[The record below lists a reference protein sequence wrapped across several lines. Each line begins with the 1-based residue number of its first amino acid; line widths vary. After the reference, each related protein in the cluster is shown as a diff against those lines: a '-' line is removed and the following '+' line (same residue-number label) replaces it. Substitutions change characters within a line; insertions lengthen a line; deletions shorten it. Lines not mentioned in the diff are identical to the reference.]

1 MNQNRENIIF
11 FTIGRM
17 NPPTP
22 GHMLLIRTMMEEALQ
37 KGLTQINLILSA
49 TTDNKKNPLSCEEKR
64 YFILNFMIHHVKELM
79 KIEQPQMAEKVDQ
92 IQVKIICMNDIVNPD
107 YGKHPILKSIQ
118 YVLQDLYGYPRE
130 NLQMVLFIG
139 EDRIQDYNWIQKSLL
154 ERNPPVTMEIH
165 GLDRPEGAMSAT
177 YIRNLALQGNLYQF
191 RLEMVKTGL
200 DETSILNLY
209 HEIREKLTVSP
220 PKKKKGG
227 TRRKKRKGK
236 KKILSKRKTSKKN
249 KNEYF

>member
-1 MNQNRENIIF
+1 MTTIKNNENTIL

-17 NPPTP
+17 NPPTS

-64 YFILNFMIHHVKELM
+64 YFILHFMIHHLKELM
-79 KIEQPQMAEKVDQ
+79 KIEQPQMSQQIDA
-92 IQVKIICMNDIVNPD
+92 IQVKIVCMDDVVNPD

-118 YVLQDLYGYPRE
+118 YLLQDLYGYPRE

-139 EDRIQDYNWIQKSLL
+139 EDRIKDYDWIQKSLL

-177 YIRNLALQGNLYQF
+177 YIRNLALQGNLDSF
-191 RLEMVKTGL
+191 RLEMSKTGL
-200 DETSILNLY
+200 DETSTLNLY
-209 HEIREKLTVSP
+209 NEIREKLKPSIL
-220 PKKKKGG
+220 KKKKGG
-227 TRRKKRKGK
+227 STRKKRKRKGK
-236 KKILSKRKTSKKN
+236 TMKRKKP
-249 KNEYF
+249 

>member
-64 YFILNFMIHHVKELM
+64 YFILNFMIHHLKELM
-79 KIEQPQMAEKVDQ
+79 KLEQPQMAEKIDE
-92 IQVKIICMNDIVNPD
+92 IQVKIICMNDIVNPK
-107 YGKHPILKSIQ
+107 YGKHPILKSVQ
-118 YVLQDLYGYPRE
+118 YLLQDLYGYPRT

-177 YIRNLALQGNLYQF
+177 YIRQLALEGNLSQF
-191 RLEMVKTGL
+191 RLEMEKTGL
-200 DETSILNLY
+200 DESSILNLY

-227 TRRKKRKGK
+227 TRKRGKRRQLRKKNF
-236 KKILSKRKTSKKN
+236 SKRKTSKKN
-249 KNEYF
+249 KNE

>member
-1 MNQNRENIIF
+1 MNQNTENIIF

-22 GHMLLIRTMMEEALQ
+22 GHMLLIRTMMEGALQ

-64 YFILNFMIHHVKELM
+64 YFILNFMIHHLKELM
-79 KIEQPQMAEKVDQ
+79 KIEQPQMAEKIDE
-92 IQVKIICMNDIVNPD
+92 IQVKIICMNDIVNPK
-107 YGKHPILKSIQ
+107 YGKHPILKSVQ
-118 YVLQDLYGYPRE
+118 YLLQDLYGYPRM

-154 ERNPPVTMEIH
+154 ERNPPLTMEIH

-177 YIRNLALQGNLYQF
+177 YIRQLALEGNLSQF
-191 RLEMVKTGL
+191 RLEMEKTGL
-200 DETSILNLY
+200 DESSILNLY
-209 HEIREKLTVSP
+209 
-220 PKKKKGG
+220 
-227 TRRKKRKGK
+227 
-236 KKILSKRKTSKKN
+236 N
-249 KNEYF
+249 

>member
-1 MNQNRENIIF
+1 MNQKTENTIF

-37 KGLTQINLILSA
+37 KGLTQINLIISA
-49 TTDNKKNPLSCEEKR
+49 TVDNKKNPLSCEEKR
-64 YFILNFMIHHVKELM
+64 YFILNFMIHHLKELM
-79 KIEQPQMAEKVDQ
+79 KIEQPQLAEKIDE
-92 IQVKIICMNDIVNPD
+92 IQVKIICMDDIVNPD
-107 YGKHPILKSIQ
+107 YGKHPILKSVQ
-118 YVLQDLYGYPRE
+118 YLLQDLYGYPRE

-177 YIRNLALQGNLYQF
+177 YIRNLALEGNLSQF
-191 RLEMVKTGL
+191 RLEMEKTGL
-200 DETSILNLY
+200 DESSMLNLY

-227 TRRKKRKGK
+227 GTRKRGKRCQPRKKNF
-236 KKILSKRKTSKKN
+236 SKRKTYKK
-249 KNEYF
+249 